1 METYIREWFEIIE
14 NMKNSNTYKLAWGR
28 SILDIAI
35 SGGYIIVNNQAVF
48 QVSLIAEKMIKYYW
62 DQTYYFNLKQGP
74 INKQPVLLTHVQELI
89 QYYKEK
95 TGNINPIW
103 YNKAEQTLKEDAIY
117 FNKVISKA
125 VKIINQDVA
134 WRFPNANDF
143 EIYKLEPE
151 KILVKKLLITSLDN
165 AKLLADYGVL
175 LMQLINY
182 KWVQLLELYN
192 RSPRIASKISG
203 FDRGQIDRKNLAK
216 YKAILLR
223 QFKNRDVIDFYTG
236 KVLQEN
242 EISIDHVIPWSF
254 MYSDD
259 IWNLVITSKS
269 SNSSKL
275 NKIPSSEYI
284 EKLKEQALA
293 LKNILQEEKNSYYNE
308 LEEAISNNYIDKFYL
323 DSKQ

>member
-35 SGGYIIVNNQAVF
+35 SGGYSIDNNQAVF

-103 YNKAEQTLKEDAIY
+103 YNKAEQTLKEDTKY

-143 EIYKLEPE
+143 EIYKLEPAD
-151 KILVKKLLITSLDN
+151 KPIKKLLITSQDD
-165 AKLLADYGVL
+165 AKILSDYGVL

-223 QFKNRDVIDFYTG
+223 QFKNRNVIDFYTG

-242 EISIDHVIPWSF
+242 EISVDHVIPWSF

-269 SNSSKL
+269 NNSSKL
-275 NKIPSSEYI
+275 NKIPSSNYI

-308 LEEAISNNYIDKFYL
+308 LEEAINNNYIDKFYL

>member
-35 SGGYIIVNNQAVF
+35 SGDYSVDNNRAVF

-74 INKQPVLLTHVQELI
+74 INKQPVLLTLVQELI
-89 QYYKEK
+89 RYYKEK

-103 YNKAEQTLKEDAIY
+103 YNKAEQTLKEDTKY

-151 KILVKKLLITSLDN
+151 DKPVKKLLIISLDN

-192 RSPRIASKISG
+192 RSPRIASKITG
-203 FDRGQIDRKNLAK
+203 FDRGQIERKNLAK

-223 QFKNRDVIDFYTG
+223 QFNDRNVIDFYTG

-242 EISIDHVIPWSF
+242 EISVDHVIPWSF

-269 SNSSKL
+269 NNSSKS
-275 NKIPSSEYI
+275 NNIPNEESI
-284 EKLKEQALA
+284 EKLKLQTFK
-293 LKNILQEEKNSYYNE
+293 LKNILKEEKNRFYME
-308 LEEAISNNYIDKFYL
+308 LEEAINNNYIDKFYL